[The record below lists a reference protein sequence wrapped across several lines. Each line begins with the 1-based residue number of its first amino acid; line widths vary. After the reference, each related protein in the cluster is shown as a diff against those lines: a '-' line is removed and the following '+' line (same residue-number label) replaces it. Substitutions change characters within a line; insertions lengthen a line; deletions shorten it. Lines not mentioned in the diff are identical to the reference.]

1 MTDLTEKFE
10 EALLI
15 KLERILKEID
25 SLLKKSQEVKY
36 LIHA

>member
-15 KLERILKEID
+15 KLERILNEID
-25 SLLKKSQEVKY
+25 SLLKKSQEEKY